1 MTNKWFL
8 AGAIWL
14 CICIVPAAM
23 AFTVMTEEEA
33 LKEVFPKGVELESE
47 TKILSGQTL
56 KDIEEQLGGSL
67 ELMQQGSESA
77 TVRAERKITFHFAK
91 RDGKRIGVAI
101 IDTQPGKWGPVT
113 FLTAMN
119 TKGTVKAVRVLSYEE
134 IRGRPIARRS
144 FLNQYQGKDI
154 NSALTVG
161 RDIVGISG
169 ATISSR
175 AATFAVKKALVIYNE
190 VYLDKQ

>member
-1 MTNKWFL
+1 MNKRLYWSGMILLFGIIGVTAVAL
-8 AGAIWL
+8 
-14 CICIVPAAM
+14 

-33 LKEVFPKGVELESE
+33 LKDVFPKGVELETE
-47 TKILSGQTL
+47 TKFLSGQTL
-56 KDIEEQLGGSL
+56 ENIKEKLGGSL
-67 ELMQQGSESA
+67 ELVQEGSESA
-77 TVRAERKITFHFAK
+77 KVRADRRITFHFAK

-101 IDTQPGKWGPVT
+101 IDKQPGKWGPVT

-119 TKGTVKAVRVLSYEE
+119 TRGTVKAVRVLSYEE

-144 FLNQYQGKDI
+144 FLNQYEGKNV
-154 NSALTVG
+154 NSTLTVG

-190 VYLDKQ
+190 VYKK